1 MANITRTNFRNIS
14 GATEVNEPQMIN
26 QPLVVIYPSDDG
38 KLNTMIMPRA
48 EDTHEH
54 FGLLIYDLVRHTA
67 RCFQVTED
75 EVWAWVKRERSK
87 PTTDIKRP
95 S

>member
-1 MANITRTNFRNIS
+1 
-14 GATEVNEPQMIN
+14 MIKN
-26 QPLVVIYPSDDG
+26 PLVIIYPTEDG
-38 KLNTMIMPRA
+38 KINTVIATRE

-67 RCFQVTED
+67 RAFKVSED
-75 EVWAWVKRERSK
+75 DVWEWVVKERHHH
-87 PTTDIKRP
+87 TTDITRP